1 MASILI
7 IEKEQEWRDFLGE
20 SLSGNYQI
28 SYCTAS
34 KDLGQKIKLV
44 HFDVILLDLGDGE
57 GKFLNIISEVKRDLP
72 FTPVIITCR
81 TEKAELV
88 VAAVKQGAFDFVI
101 KPYTATKIKVSLE
114 KALENVSLKNE
125 IDYLRREQDVIYDI
139 NKIIAHSSSMKQVI
153 VDIRKFSK
161 TDSTI
166 LMTGET
172 GTGKSLLSGA
182 IHYNS
187 LRRGKPFVTINCA
200 NIQETLLESELFG
213 HEKGAFTGADK
224 LRIGR
229 FEQANGGSIFLDEIG
244 EMSLALQA
252 KLLRVI
258 EDKAFERVGGNRTI
272 HSDVRI
278 IAATNKNLEKLVANG
293 EFRED
298 LFYRIN
304 VLPIR
309 LPALRNRKE
318 CLVPLSY
325 YLLDKIG
332 RSMHKTITGFSDP
345 VLRSIKAYSWPGNIR
360 QLANT
365 VERALLLEENSVIH
379 DSSFFLP
386 VEVSSDNRSD
396 ESVPAVFVP
405 PERHTL
411 IDSEKDRIIQAL
423 EESLWIQK
431 DAALLLGISPRV
443 LNHKIKK
450 FGITH
455 SRWRRNR

>member
-1 MASILI
+1 MNSILI
-7 IEKEQEWRDFLGE
+7 IEKEQKWRDFLSE
-20 SLSGNYQI
+20 ALSGNYHI
-28 SYCTAS
+28 SFCS
-34 KDLGQKIKLV
+34 SREDIDKKIKEM
-44 HFDVILLDLGDGE
+44 HFGVVLLDLLMGDMKLLE
-57 GKFLNIISEVKRDLP
+57 PIEDIKKQAP
-72 FTPVIITCR
+72 FTPVIVTCQ

-88 VAAVKQGAFDFVI
+88 VTAMKQGVFDFII
-101 KPYTATKIKVSLE
+101 KPYTEAKIKAALT

-125 IDYLRREQDVIYDI
+125 IDCLRREQDVIYDLD
-139 NKIIAHSSSMKQVI
+139 KIISYSASMRRVI
-153 VDIRKFSK
+153 DDIRKFSQ

-187 LRRGKPFVTINCA
+187 LRRSKPFVTINCA

-213 HEKGAFTGADK
+213 HEKGSFTGADK

-244 EMSLALQA
+244 EMSMALQA

-272 HSDVRI
+272 HSNVRI
-278 IAATNKNLEKLVANG
+278 IAATNKNLESLVSHG
-293 EFRED
+293 KFRED

-309 LPALRNRKE
+309 LPPLRERHE
-318 CLVPLSY
+318 CLAPLAH

-332 RSMHKTITGFSDP
+332 RAMRKNIRDFSP
-345 VLRSIKAYSWPGNIR
+345 NVLDAIKKYNWPGNIR

-365 VERALLLEENSVIH
+365 IERALLLEENSVIQPGN
-379 DSSFFLP
+379 FLLP
-386 VEVSSDNRSD
+386 GDVRQA
-396 ESVPAVFVP
+396 PQAVYI
-405 PERHTL
+405 EKNGL
-411 IDSEKDRIIQAL
+411 ILKHNEQDIIKEAL
-423 EESLWIQK
+423 EKSLWIQK
-431 DAALLLGISPRV
+431 DAAQLLGVSPRV

-455 SRWRRNR
+455 DRWRKNK

>member
-1 MASILI
+1 MYSLLI
-7 IEKEQEWRDFLGE
+7 VEAEQKWRDFLTE
-20 SLSGNYQI
+20 ALSNDYVI
-28 SYCTAS
+28 SYCS
-34 KDLGQKIKLV
+34 PDRDIDQKIKLA
-44 HFDVILLDLGDGE
+44 HFDVIILDLGAGDGSCLKGLE
-57 GKFLNIISEVKRDLP
+57 EIKKMVP
-72 FTPVIITCR
+72 FTPVVLTCR
-81 TEKAELV
+81 NENAELI
-88 VAAVKQGAFDFVI
+88 VAAIKAGAFDFI
-101 KPYTATKIKVSLE
+101 LKPYTAAKIKVALE

-125 IDYLRREQDVIYDI
+125 INYLRREQDVIYDLD
-139 NKIIAHSSSMKQVI
+139 KIIAFSAPMRRVI
-153 VDIRKFSK
+153 DDIRKFAQ

-187 LRRGKPFVTINCA
+187 LRRNKPFVKINCA

-224 LRIGR
+224 LRVGR

-244 EMSLALQA
+244 EMSVGLQA

-278 IAATNKNLEKLVANG
+278 IAATNKDLLALVNDNK
-293 EFRED
+293 FRED
-298 LFYRIN
+298 LFYRLN

-309 LPALRNRKE
+309 LPPLRERHE
-318 CLVPLSY
+318 CLLPLAE

-332 RSMHKTITGFSDP
+332 RDLRKRVSAFSP
-345 VLRSIKAYSWPGNIR
+345 EVKNAIRAYSWPGNIR

-365 VERALLLEENSVIH
+365 IERALLLEDGPIITMDN
-379 DSSFFLP
+379 FFLP
-386 VEVSSDNRSD
+386 
-396 ESVPAVFVP
+396 P
-405 PERHTL
+405 
-411 IDSEKDRIIQAL
+411 EKDASTQPSTPAGSPSSSAPLNLKDIEKERIIEAL
-423 EESLWIQK
+423 EKSLWVQK
-431 DAALLLGISPRV
+431 DAAKLLGISPRV

-455 SRWRRNR
+455 KRWRKHR